1 MRRAICLFVSLVS
14 LVGAVPAGAGSHD
27 WLRYGHDDQ
36 LTNDAPEFL
45 APRLGPGSAF
55 RLAPLW
61 TAKLDGAIVAS
72 PLYVRGVA
80 VDGQSVGLVYAA
92 TEGGSVY
99 ALRRSTGGV
108 LWQRELGTTGV
119 CAEEA
124 PGGRY
129 GISSTPVIDKA
140 SQTLYVIGASGL
152 LHALDLASGE
162 ERTGWPLALLA
173 HPDGEHVWGGLTLTH
188 GRVYVPVASYCDDP
202 DPAGH
207 LADGRLIAVD
217 VAQRRVVA
225 NFDVVPGPENLGGI
239 WGYGGTSVDPGDGTI
254 WTATGNSWVFDPECG
269 CLNEGVG
276 YAESIVKLS
285 PDLVLLDSDRPPG
298 LPSPIVED
306 TDFGSTPL
314 LFQPRGC
321 PPLAAAHSKNGK
333 VYVWVRSSL
342 ATGPIWELRIGPDDL
357 AQPFIG
363 EPSWS
368 EQLQTLFISNARIY
382 GTSGVVRFDAAVAI
396 RVGDG
401 CRFPDG
407 PTWIA
412 DAGLGTKPPPLVLGD
427 LLFVPGGLATALYAL
442 DATDGTVLAT
452 LELDGPM
459 FSSPILADGMILA
472 GDVTGELHSFDV
484 DGGCPDASL
493 RAFGGHPSCSD

>member
-1 MRRAICLFVSLVS
+1 VRRASCLIVLLFSL
-14 LVGAVPAGAGSHD
+14 AGAGAAAADSHD
-27 WLRYGHDDQ
+27 WLRYGRDDQ
-36 LTNDAPEFL
+36 LTNAAPEFL
-45 APRLGPGSAF
+45 APRLSTGTVG

-61 TAKLDGAIVAS
+61 TVKLDGAIVAS
-72 PLYVRGVA
+72 PLYVRA
-80 VDGQSVGLVYAA
+80 VTVEGRSQDLVYAA

-99 ALRRSTGGV
+99 ALRRGTGDV
-108 LWQRELGTTGV
+108 LWQRRLGTTGV
-119 CAEEA
+119 CEEEA
-124 PGGRY
+124 PGGQY
-129 GISSTPVIDKA
+129 GISSTPVIDRTT
-140 SQTLYVIGASGL
+140 QTLYVIGASGF
-152 LHALDLASGE
+152 LHALDLASGG
-162 ERTGWPLALLA
+162 ERPGWPLMLLP
-173 HPDGEHVWGGLTLTH
+173 HPDGEHVWGGLTLSK
-188 GRVYVPVASYCDDP
+188 GRAYVPVASYCDDP

-207 LADGRLIAVD
+207 IAEGQLIAVD

-269 CLNEGVG
+269 CVNEGVG

-285 PDLVLLDSDRPPG
+285 PDLTVLDSDRPPE

-314 LFQPRGC
+314 LFQPQGC

-368 EQLQTLFISNARIY
+368 EQLQTMFISNARIY
-382 GTSGVVRFDAAVAI
+382 GPAGVVRFDAAVGI

-412 DAGLGTKPPPLVLGD
+412 DAGNGTKPPPLVLGN

-442 DATDGTVLAT
+442 DARDGAVLAT
-452 LELDGPM
+452 LELDGPD
-459 FSSPILADGMILA
+459 FSSPILADGTILA
-472 GDVTGELHSFDV
+472 GDVAGEVHAFDV
-484 DGGCPDASL
+484 DGGCPMTL
-493 RAFGGHPSCSD
+493 HAFGGHPSCDA